1 MKFAAGAAA
10 DRRGRVDVAA
20 LECDA
25 WKPLPCVQ
33 FFCWSC
39 GTLTIGSKWL
49 DDGSEAFEWVQ
60 PQAY

>member
-25 WKPLPCVQ
+25 WKPL
-33 FFCWSC
+33 SC
-39 GTLTIGSKWL
+39 SIFSGGVVGL
-49 DDGSEAFEWVQ
+49 
-60 PQAY
+60 

>member
-25 WKPLPCVQ
+25 CLEATSVCPIFLVELWDFDNWQQVVGRWK
-33 FFCWSC
+33 
-39 GTLTIGSKWL
+39 
-49 DDGSEAFEWVQ
+49 
-60 PQAY
+60 

>member
-33 FFCWSC
+33 FFWWELWDFDNWQQVV
-39 GTLTIGSKWL
+39 GRWK
-49 DDGSEAFEWVQ
+49 
-60 PQAY
+60 